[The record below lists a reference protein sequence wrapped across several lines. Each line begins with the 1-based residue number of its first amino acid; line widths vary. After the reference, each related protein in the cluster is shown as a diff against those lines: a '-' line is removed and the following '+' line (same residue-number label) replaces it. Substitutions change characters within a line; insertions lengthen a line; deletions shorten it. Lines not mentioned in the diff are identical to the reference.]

1 MYNLEQIVEGAI
13 WVTPGYLELLRH
25 HRVWDYSARNCAAL
39 RDLSVHEPRHVAL
52 GYSVA
57 LERISPSVED
67 IDVLFYGVYNERR
80 LAVLR
85 SLAKRGLKVVHANG
99 VYGKERDDLVARARI
114 VLNVHFYEQSRL
126 EVPRCF
132 YLMANGRFVL
142 SEASPDTEE
151 TGFAGGMAFAPYA
164 ELESACVWYLEHAAE
179 RAAVAA
185 AGRDLL
191 HKRPQSALLV
201 PALAALG
208 G

>member
-1 MYNLEQIVEGAI
+1 M
-13 WVTPGYLELLRH
+13 
-25 HRVWDYSARNCAAL
+25 
-39 RDLSVHEPRHVAL
+39 
-52 GYSVA
+52 
-57 LERISPSVED
+57 
-67 IDVLFYGVYNERR
+67 
-80 LAVLR
+80 
-85 SLAKRGLKVVHANG
+85 VHANG

-164 ELESACVWYLEHAAE
+164 ELESACVWYLGHAAE
-179 RAAVAA
+179 RATIAA

-191 HKRPQSALLV
+191 HKRPQSALLA
-201 PALAALG
+201 PAVAALG